1 MSGLGVRPAYT
12 DFGRSIETLYR
23 IIWAWSMN
31 HTQEEKHCSISLFLL
46 RSAWRRLFN
55 PVILASHR
63 VLEQNWLFIMSDE
76 ESVQRNRRVGNQ
88 RPLHLS
94 AQNISFALVHFMNRV
109 NMVRKVHARHLHQ
122 MTYPGH
128 RAGVTT
134 DSSTQTRGVSPVAY
148 SQRYSELSWLK
159 EKELASLS
167 HSSALNAEQ
176 QPLLRNESQESLA
189 TQLQKTEETILKG
202 LNSRN
207 FALNSIRWLFIAK

>member
-1 MSGLGVRPAYT
+1 
-12 DFGRSIETLYR
+12 
-23 IIWAWSMN
+23 
-31 HTQEEKHCSISLFLL
+31 
-46 RSAWRRLFN
+46 
-55 PVILASHR
+55 
-63 VLEQNWLFIMSDE
+63 
-76 ESVQRNRRVGNQ
+76 
-88 RPLHLS
+88 
-94 AQNISFALVHFMNRV
+94 
-109 NMVRKVHARHLHQ
+109 

-159 EKELASLS
+159 EKEFASLS

-202 LNSRN
+202 SNLRN
-207 FALNSIRWLFIAK
+207 FALNSIR